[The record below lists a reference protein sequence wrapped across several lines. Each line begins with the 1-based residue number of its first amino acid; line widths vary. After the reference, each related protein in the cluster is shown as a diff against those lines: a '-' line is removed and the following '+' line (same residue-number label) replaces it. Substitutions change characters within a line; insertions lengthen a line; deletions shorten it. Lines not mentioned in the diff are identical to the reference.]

1 MDHVFF
7 PWTLE
12 KDHNTNISLPLHTY
26 PPEPLDDNVIR
37 VVLSLVDSV
46 VPPVLDI
53 NWNDATHEQLQFI
66 LVEQSIRLV
75 ESLLLVNLHSHS

>member
-7 PWTLE
+7 TWSME
-12 KDHNTNISLPLHTY
+12 KDQTTNISLPLHTY

-37 VVLSLVDSV
+37 MVFSLVDSV

-66 LVEQSIRLV
+66 LEEQSIRLV
-75 ESLLLVNLHSHS
+75 ESLLLVDLHSHS